1 MCFVTPEGFLVT
13 FQFRE
18 NTLLFQHVISFSSFN
33 LLEAWSDT
41 EFSINIEDVYIDTEV
56 YYRFR
61 ALKLA
66 QIPNYIPS

>member
-1 MCFVTPEGFLVT
+1 MCFVTPEGLLFT

-18 NTLLFQHVISFSSFN
+18 NSLLFQHVISFNSFN
-33 LLEAWSDT
+33 LLEAWSDM
-41 EFSINIEDVYIDTEV
+41 EFSINIEDFYIDTEM

-66 QIPNYIPS
+66 EIPNYIPS

>member
-1 MCFVTPEGFLVT
+1 MCFVTPEGLLVT

-18 NTLLFQHVISFSSFN
+18 NTLLFQHVISFNSFN
-33 LLEAWSDT
+33 LLESWSDM
-41 EFSINIEDVYIDTEV
+41 EFSIYIEDVYIDTEM

-66 QIPNYIPS
+66 QIPKYIPS